1 MQQMKTTPWIS
12 IILSLSLV
20 SATIAGDRRFAYLY
34 DTETLAAG
42 TWEYEQWAT
51 WKHYSTKNRYDF
63 RHEIEYGITDRLQ
76 VGLYVADWR
85 YEKIER
91 AKDKVDY
98 RDTAVEMIYQL
109 SDPDEYFLG
118 SALYSEVAVGDQ
130 KVAVEGKFLLQKNIG
145 PVSLVYNLILE
156 AEWEG
161 EDLENL
167 DEKTGVWGNSL
178 GISTAIGETGLS
190 VGLEALHE
198 QEFAEWKGTDRHLF
212 YAGPNLAYRQS
223 RFFGVIAGLTQ
234 LSQEEGEAD
243 HQIRIIVGFDF

>member
-1 MQQMKTTPWIS
+1 MKMTPWIS

-20 SATIAGDRRFAYLY
+20 SAACAGERRFAYLY
-34 DTETLAAG
+34 DTETLGAG
-42 TWEYEQWAT
+42 SWEYEQWVT

-63 RHEIEYGITDRLQ
+63 RHEVEYGITDRLQ

-85 YEKIER
+85 YEKIE
-91 AKDKVDY
+91 KESDKTDY
-98 RDTAVEMIYQL
+98 RDTAVELIYQL
-109 SDPDEYFLG
+109 SDPYEYFLG

-161 EDLENL
+161 ENLEHL
-167 DEKTGVWGNSL
+167 DEKVGVWGNSL
-178 GISTAIGETGLS
+178 GISTEIGETGLS

-198 QEFAEWKGTDRHLF
+198 QEFADWKGTDNHLF
-212 YAGPNLAYRQS
+212 YAGPNLAYRLN
-223 RFFGVIAGLTQ
+223 RFFGVVAGLTQ
-234 LSQEEGEAD
+234 LSQNDNEAD
-243 HQIRIIVGFDF
+243 HQIRLIVGFDF